1 MTARAAAVVRA
12 ASPLL
17 ILVLFWGALRLQRSA
32 GSSAPIDG
40 CGVPSSDVSVME
52 RCLATHPDDVE
63 TMIDL
68 GRAYEAAHQAERAE
82 AVYRRAL
89 AVDPLDADVHL
100 LLGSLLLERGD
111 ASGAAHEAD
120 LALRTQP
127 GSRRALDL
135 RARAAGHAGGR

>member
-40 CGVPSSDVSVME
+40 CGVPSSDVPVME

-82 AVYRRAL
+82 AVY
-89 AVDPLDADVHL
+89 PLDADVHL

-135 RARAAGHAGGR
+135 RARAAGHAGG